1 MFKTT
6 RRCRVD
12 ATFTRPPFYSDY
24 SVLILPQPTHSHHR
38 NTQNS
43 FVGVWLGT
51 QRIAQTNGAAPSPV
65 VVFQFPYSDGQV
77 LSIRDEGANAVAEID
92 SIYFLSSCTDAPTA
106 APTAAP
112 SGWYQNSNVPDLN
125 DMYTRLQTTEAQVV
139 ALTST
144 TSTSVATLSSGVDT
158 LNGYV
163 GAIQVA
169 AQSNADVQSTL
180 VSTQLVMSSSVDS
193 IGTSVSNVVSALRTA
208 VSTAAVG
215 GGGSSTPPMVS
226 TSSSN
231 DLVFSSGAGVTV
243 TSGQCTNSDLCG
255 AASFAATLK
264 TALNGV

>member
-1 MFKTT
+1 M
-6 RRCRVD
+6 
-12 ATFTRPPFYSDY
+12 
-24 SVLILPQPTHSHHR
+24 
-38 NTQNS
+38 
-43 FVGVWLGT
+43 
-51 QRIAQTNGAAPSPV
+51 
-65 VVFQFPYSDGQV
+65 FQFPYSDGQV

-125 DMYTRLQTTEAQVV
+125 DMYTRLQSTESQVV

-180 VSTQLVMSSSVDS
+180 VSTQSNLVSTQLVMSSSVDS

-208 VSTAAVG
+208 VNTAAVG
-215 GGGSSTPPMVS
+215 GGGSLTPPMVS

-231 DLVFSSGAGVTV
+231 DLVFSSGAGVTI